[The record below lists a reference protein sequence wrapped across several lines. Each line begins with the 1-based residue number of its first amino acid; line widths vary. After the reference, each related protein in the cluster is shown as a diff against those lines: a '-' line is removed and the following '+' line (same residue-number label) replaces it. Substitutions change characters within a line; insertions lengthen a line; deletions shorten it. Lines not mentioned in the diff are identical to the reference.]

1 MSNIKPS
8 DFDFINQKSK
18 SEDMIMAKIYT
29 KDANGQK
36 VYMEVTE
43 MQAKEYREELRREW
57 RVEANANNNTVS
69 LDVIASSGFDIPDEN
84 ADIEQILIEKE
95 EKDLTR
101 LLIKKLQASL
111 PCLTSVQRKTLYKI
125 YVLNKTQSMIAKEEG
140 VTRWAIK
147 NRVDG
152 IYKRLKK
159 FIEEK

>member
-1 MSNIKPS
+1 M
-8 DFDFINQKSK
+8 
-18 SEDMIMAKIYT
+18 
-29 KDANGQK
+29 
-36 VYMEVTE
+36 
-43 MQAKEYREELRREW
+43 
-57 RVEANANNNTVS
+57 
-69 LDVIASSGFDIPDEN
+69 
-84 ADIEQILIEKE
+84 
-95 EKDLTR
+95 TR